1 MTIITKQVRYTIVM
15 HQYGLKQSRK
25 YSIAIQIFN
34 DTIAVSAKTT
44 CFACAHNVPAVRS
57 YHYKIIKHC
66 DIRIVE
72 HDDETVYCCC
82 HDDTDFKI
90 KLHNSGILYNDNP
103 VLLSNQ
109 ILNVNRYYH
118 CQYLLVSWCMTQIKQ
133 QNDSSMAIHDLLI
146 LFECFL
152 MWYDATP
159 TVAS

>member
-90 KLHNSGILYNDNP
+90 KLHNSGILYIDNFCFDLYCSGFMN
-103 VLLSNQ
+103 VRLLYSCVRN
-109 ILNVNRYYH
+109 LYS
-118 CQYLLVSWCMTQIKQ
+118 CLL
-133 QNDSSMAIHDLLI
+133 
-146 LFECFL
+146 
-152 MWYDATP
+152 
-159 TVAS
+159 